1 MPIIVPTGIKNYT
14 FYTKYDLNRY
24 KKWFLIFYEKFVYAS
39 YHIPNLYIITQNIQK
54 TNLIQFNIYM
64 K

>member
-1 MPIIVPTGIKNYT
+1 MILTGIKS
-14 FYTKYDLNRY
+14 DLL
-24 KKWFLIFYEKFVYAS
+24 FFYETFVYAS

-54 TNLIQFNIYM
+54 TNFIQSNIYL

>member
-1 MPIIVPTGIKNYT
+1 MTSIGIKC
-14 FYTKYDLNRY
+14 D
-24 KKWFLIFYEKFVYAS
+24 FLFFYEKFVYAS

-54 TNLIQFNIYM
+54 TNLIQSNIYM